1 MARAGG
7 GAGAMR
13 SGEMGSLEAAGKAQL
28 CVAGQ
33 AGEVGR
39 GDCRQCRSRGG
50 QEVVERL
57 GTMAISRDWHH

>member
-1 MARAGG
+1 
-7 GAGAMR
+7 
-13 SGEMGSLEAAGKAQL
+13 MGSLEAAGKAQL